1 MIYIYIH
8 KHTHVYIYIC
18 VCACVCIY
26 IYIHIQIYMLHF
38 YTLKTN
44 PPFVNN
50 FVTNIINLA
59 LIIQIINI
67 LLIQKNI

>member
-1 MIYIYIH
+1 MYIYIYVCVRVC
-8 KHTHVYIYIC
+8 VY
-18 VCACVCIY
+18 IY